1 MFGVEFIIAINII
14 VSGLLAAAFGAV
26 YLYDPKQT
34 AARWMTGAYVL
45 GGLYS
50 VVEFMLP
57 MFGTIFFVL
66 LDFTIILAALAVF
79 NGGLTAKYG
88 GPSLI
93 LPMVAII
100 VVAVVGVYLVQDYSE
115 SAFTRMIVY
124 QMPYVIMQLIG
135 AGIIWTARRMLSRFD
150 FGLMILL
157 MLSATQFFTKPF
169 LAHMFDWAG
178 DPRVYANS
186 AYSMIS
192 QSLGTVFA
200 IAIALSALVILVR
213 DILSDATKK
222 SETDALSGLLNRGG
236 FKRYAEDALK
246 ETSRRGMPISLIIA
260 DLDHFKDVND
270 SFGHASGDR
279 VIEVFAGFLHASAA
293 EHQVA
298 GRLGGEEFAIIL
310 PGANLA
316 AARLFAEGAR
326 NAFSNLQIDGLPEDR
341 RFTASF
347 GVAQL
352 AQGEGI
358 SELLRRA
365 DEALYEA
372 KKGGRDCVRLSVAP
386 GQGKQGLT
394 VASS

>member
-1 MFGVEFIIAINII
+1 
-14 VSGLLAAAFGAV
+14 
-26 YLYDPKQT
+26 
-34 AARWMTGAYVL
+34 MTGAYVL

-88 GPSLI
+88 GPSLT
-93 LPMVAII
+93 LPMAVIII
-100 VVAVVGVYLVQDYSE
+100 VAVAAVYLVQDYSE
-115 SAFTRMIVY
+115 NAFTRMIVY
-124 QMPYVIMQLIG
+124 QIPYVIMQLIG
-135 AGIIWTARRMLSRFD
+135 AGIIWTARRMLTRFD
-150 FGLMILL
+150 FALMILL

-169 LAHMFDWAG
+169 LAHMFNWAG
-178 DPRVYANS
+178 DPGSYGGSV
-186 AYSMIS
+186 YSMIS

-200 IAIALSALVILVR
+200 VAIALAALLILGR

-352 AQGEGI
+352 APGEGI

>member
-26 YLYDPKQT
+26 YLYDPRQT

-88 GPSLI
+88 GRSLI
-93 LPMVAII
+93 LPMAAII
-100 VVAVVGVYLVQDYSE
+100 AAAVVGVYLVQDYSE

-150 FGLMILL
+150 FALMILL
-157 MLSATQFFTKPF
+157 MLSAAQFFTKPF

-186 AYSMIS
+186 VYSMIS

-326 NAFSNLQIDGLPEDR
+326 NAFSNLQIEGLPEDR

-352 AQGEGI
+352 APGEGI